1 MSDVG
6 NLNLTSTS
14 ALAFRQN
21 DEAAHLRRWLRE
33 QRPEMTTDAIRQVA
47 HYAGKLLDRLG
58 ADAAQI
64 VTASPDNLPDRI
76 SAFDACG
83 GDLRC
88 DTARHLER
96 AGAALHAAVHDLDA
110 ETTRQLVNHPTRPL
124 ARSGWGLP
132 TGRPPG

>member
-64 VTASPDNLPDRI
+64 VTA
-76 SAFDACG
+76 
-83 GDLRC
+83 
-88 DTARHLER
+88 
-96 AGAALHAAVHDLDA
+96 
-110 ETTRQLVNHPTRPL
+110 
-124 ARSGWGLP
+124 
-132 TGRPPG
+132 